1 MFSRYFQEELSYL
14 REVGRE
20 FSRGHPQLA
29 PLLADTTADPSV
41 ERLLEGVAFL
51 TGRIREKL
59 DDELPEVIHGITTLL
74 FPQLLRP
81 LPSACIME
89 LQPHMSVLRETV
101 SVPRGAEFGSV
112 STLGVVCRF
121 RSTTETLVIPWEIE
135 QARLESIPGGRQQ
148 LRLEMRLASN
158 LTANALNT
166 FPARFHIAAERR
178 TALDLL
184 RHLHE
189 NIEDIVVIE
198 KSSKPG
204 VAPREISLGKQPF
217 KLVGFEDEHALLLSD
232 KRLFPGYRLLQE
244 YYTLPEKFAFF
255 DLVGLGK
262 GMRGGE
268 GVDRYDICIRCKG
281 TFPSAQNLDK
291 DWIRLHC
298 VPAVNL
304 FESSAEPVRVST
316 RKERFRLRVA
326 NLPPPHGIVFAVND
340 VHHIPHG
347 SSERVPIPYFYE
359 FAHAGHR
366 EQIRAPIFYELH
378 LSQSMLAEG
387 ADSFISFGT
396 PRDAGVVPDTEVV
409 SVDLIATNGRVAS
422 NLPMNDIRVP
432 IPMSPA
438 VAKFRNITATTPYVP
453 APVGRELAWRMV
465 AQASMGLR
473 SLAEVDVLRA
483 LMETHNFHALVDRQA
498 ARANELRIDALKTV
512 KVTPVERLFRG
523 APVRGI
529 GIDVQALEEGFLG
542 EGDLFLFSAIL
553 DRLFADYVSL
563 NSFSQVSV
571 TGTNTQIKFKWPARS
586 GNTTLL

>member
-1 MFSRYFQEELSYL
+1 MFSRYFSEELAYL

-81 LPSACIME
+81 VPSACIME
-89 LQPHMSVLRETV
+89 LLPHMSVLREPLL
-101 SVPRGAEFGSV
+101 VPRGSEFGSV
-112 STLGVVCRF
+112 PTLGVTCRF
-121 RSTTETLVIPWEIE
+121 RSTAEMALIPWEVE
-135 QARLESIPGGRQQ
+135 GARLESLPGGRQQ
-148 LRLEMRLASN
+148 LRLEMRMGSTV
-158 LTANALNT
+158 TAAALGT
-166 FPARFHIAAERR
+166 HPARFHIAAERR
-178 TALDLL
+178 TSLDLL
-184 RHLHE
+184 RHMYE
-189 NIEDIVVIE
+189 NVEDVVVIE
-198 KSSKPG
+198 PSPRPG
-204 VAPREISLGKQPF
+204 IAPREISLGRQPF
-217 KLVGFEDEHALLLSD
+217 KLVGFEDDQALLLAD

-262 GMRGGE
+262 AMRGGE
-268 GVDRYDICIRCKG
+268 KVERYDICIRCKG
-281 TFPSAQNLDK
+281 TFPSAQNLDR
-291 DWIRLHC
+291 DWIRLNC

-304 FESSAEPVRVST
+304 FESSAEPVRVNQ
-316 RKERFRLRVA
+316 RRERFRLRPA
-326 NLPPPHGIVFAVND
+326 NIAPPHGVVFAVTD

-347 SSERVPIPYFYE
+347 SSERVPIPYFYD
-359 FAHAGHR
+359 FAHAGKR
-366 EQIRAPIFYELH
+366 EQLRAPVFYELH

-387 ADSFISFGT
+387 ADAFISFGT
-396 PRDAGVVPDTEVV
+396 PRDAGVIPDTEVV

-422 NLPMNDIRVP
+422 NMPANDIRVP
-432 IPMSPA
+432 IPMSPSI
-438 VAKFRNITATTPYVP
+438 AKFRNITATTPYVP

-473 SLAEVDVLRA
+473 SLAEPEILRA
-483 LMETHNFHALVDRQA
+483 LMETHNFQALVDRQA
-498 ARANELRIDALKTV
+498 ARANELRIDAIKAV
-512 KVTPVERLFRG
+512 KVAPIERLFRG

-529 GIDVQALEEGFLG
+529 SIDIHALEDGFLG

-553 DRLFADYVSL
+553 DRLYADYVSL

-571 TGTNTQIKFKWPARS
+571 TGTNTQVKFKWPARS
-586 GNTTLL
+586 GNTTLI